1 MLFQHFRC
9 TTTHRDHQIVI
20 GVALLI
26 NNVSINMS
34 AQGFGVINTNT
45 YQLGYSAL
53 VGLGVLIIGFP
64 IQFLLVLVVFKQRKK
79 TVAVTD
85 QRVRIINEVRLAY
98 YYCRDPVFSRT
109 RTDLARHQVRRLDD
123 LNR

>member
-1 MLFQHFRC
+1 MLLQHFCC
-9 TTTHRDHQIVI
+9 TITHRDHQIVI

-34 AQGFGVINTNT
+34 AQEFGDINANT